1 MYFHVIWIKDLN
13 GTQQNLDFLLDGNDF
28 SAIKVFC
35 ENFGIVVVSI
45 QQYDEPTAQF
55 WDILLRLKLADQ
67 TREIIIKGTNLE
79 ETARLF
85 LEMDFPVVLVNSLTN
100 PIPENLSEKLLSK
113 ILGEVAQQKWKIE
126 EEAFEK
132 RNQEIKKYEDKNVFV
147 AIDLIEKNIQRIEQL
162 LAIGREILPYQDIKQ
177 LEGHLSELK
186 KLKLWNNFHK
196 MSNTLDAVETLL
208 MQNED
213 FVLKELDNKKTMID
227 NNSCI
232 SSFDVIREYNTLLQ
246 SLEKNTLNRQLS
258 IKEQCYALFRT
269 PLIYLKFLGRDI
281 FASENSFSSFMD
293 QFWGMGEFFL
303 IALTVVLGIYSFEPW
318 IFHNNLGCIWYLPFL
333 WVMMLFLCL
342 YKGIR
347 GWFSSH
353 GVRFFVLLCSIAG
366 SVVSIWILKNYFAL

>member
-13 GTQQNLDFLLDGNDF
+13 WTQQNLDFLLDGNDF

>member
-67 TREIIIKGTNLE
+67 TREIIIKWTNLE

>member
-13 GTQQNLDFLLDGNDF
+13 GTQQNLDFLLDGEDF
-28 SAIKVFC
+28 SEIKVFC
-35 ENFGIVVVSI
+35 EKFWVVVVSI
-45 QQYDEPTAQF
+45 QQYDEQPLQF
-55 WDILLRLKLADQ
+55 WDISLKLTFSDQ

-162 LAIGREILPYQDIKQ
+162 LAVGREILPYQDIKQ
-177 LEGHLSELK
+177 LDGYLSELK

-208 MQNED
+208 MQDED
-213 FVLKELDNKKTMID
+213 FVLKELDDKKTMID

-232 SSFDVIREYNTLLQ
+232 TSFDVIREYNTLLQ
-246 SLEKNTLNRQLS
+246 SLEKNTLNRQLT
-258 IKEQCYALFRT
+258 IKEQCYALFRS
-269 PLIYLKFLGRDI
+269 PLIYLKFLGKDI
-281 FASENSFSSFMD
+281 FASENSFSSFMN

-303 IALTVVLGIYSFEPW
+303 IAFTVVLGVYSFEPW
-318 IFHNNLGCIWYLPFL
+318 IFHNNLGGVWYLPFL
-333 WVMMLFLCL
+333 WVMMLFLYL
-342 YKGIR
+342 YRWIR
-347 GWFSSH
+347 EKVSSR
-353 GVRFFVLLCSIAG
+353 GVRFFVLLGSVAG
-366 SVVSIWILKNYFAL
+366 SVVTMWILKNYFAL